1 MTMDLKEI
9 IKWFIPCFH
18 ILLLFNKIMDRRLTF
33 VCLCLFFNF
42 CSIDGAKVN
51 SDVQLNLSQNS
62 INSTKNIVNNGEVS
76 KFNQSEEIGKNN
88 ANHLE
93 FSSDGASVGRTF
105 GRPLK
110 KMMGALLPVL
120 FQIGAASTWAVVAAL
135 VGVKTLIVA
144 VVILKLLLVAGAAK
158 LGALFASKGGHHGHQ
173 GWEPHQKEI
182 HLHIHNGHVSTDEHI
197 SDWNRGSSP
206 LGVDT
211 HNILG
216 AKPYYNSGPQTINT
230 PYGSYIKID

>member
-18 ILLLFNKIMDRRLTF
+18 ILLYLNKKMNTRLTMVF
-33 VCLCLFFNF
+33 LCLFFNLF
-42 CSIDGAKVN
+42 PVHGAKVN
-51 SDVQLNLSQNS
+51 SVVQLDLSSNS
-62 INSTKNIVNNGEVS
+62 INDTKKLVNFDDVS
-76 KFNQSEEIGKNN
+76 KFNQSEGIEKRDAKN
-88 ANHLE
+88 LG
-93 FSSDGASVGRTF
+93 FSSDDTSVGRTF

-120 FQIGAASTWAVVAAL
+120 FQIGAASTWAVVAAM
-135 VGVKTLIVA
+135 VGVKTLLVTLA
-144 VVILKLLLVAGAAK
+144 ILKLLLMAGAAK
-158 LGALFASKGGHHGHQ
+158 LGALYASKDHQSHQ

-197 SDWNRGSSP
+197 SSWNRDSLP
-206 LGVDT
+206 LGVNK
-211 HNILG
+211 NINV
-216 AKPYYNSGPQTINT
+216 AVDPYSAGPQTINT